1 MARWSPLW
9 TVLGALVLGTL
20 GIAEASA
27 QTWREETVA
36 RQRTDETS
44 LDVEVRYGF
53 GRFEAGPAES
63 GVLYR
68 VDQRYDEEVAG
79 PAVEYEDGRLRIAS
93 GEPEGRFRFGRD
105 RSGSS
110 LGVALPRDVDL
121 DLRME
126 LGAVQADIELGGLR
140 LRELS
145 LATGAAE
152 SRLHVSEPNPVQL
165 GLARLQAGA
174 AEFTALSLGN
184 LNADRISVEAGV
196 GEVTL
201 DLTGAWRRDA
211 EVSVDMG
218 LGALHL
224 RFPEGLGVRLERE
237 SFLVTLDPQGLT
249 RRGDA
254 YVSPNWDEADRRV
267 TVHIEAAVG
276 SVDVAWVR

>member
-1 MARWSPLW
+1 MSSPSPLR
-9 TVLGALVLGTL
+9 TVLVALVLGTL
-20 GIAEASA
+20 VTADASA

-36 RQRTDETS
+36 RQRTGETS

-53 GRFEAGPAES
+53 GRFEAGPADP

-68 VDQRYDEEVAG
+68 VDLRYDEEVAG

-93 GEPEGRFRFGRD
+93 GEREAGFRFGRD
-105 RSGSS
+105 PGGSS
-110 LGVALPRDVDL
+110 LAVALPRDVDL

-126 LGAVQADIELGGLR
+126 LGAVQSDVELGGLR

-152 SRLHVSEPNPVQL
+152 SRLDVSEPNPVEL
-165 GLARLQAGA
+165 GRARLQVGA
-174 AEFTALSLGN
+174 AEFTALRLGN

-237 SFLVTLDPQGLT
+237 SFLVSLDPQGLT

-254 YVSPNWDEADRRV
+254 YVSPNWEEAGRRI

-276 SVDVAWVR
+276 SVDVAWVP